1 MAIISCQSHICE
13 VTIVPEPCQ
22 YFSAAFVKVTRT
34 ERNFIFFHC
43 ENNHL
48 LYSPNYLFDSMVLVN
63 NQSKSKDERIT
74 QVERGM
80 VYTSK
85 VTYYALL
92 PFHRLDIDK
101 VYNSTVTPQRQSYPA
116 HHGRVI
122 LE

>member
-48 LYSPNYLFDSMVLVN
+48 LYSPYYLFDSMVLVKRM
-63 NQSKSKDERIT
+63 SGSHKL
-74 QVERGM
+74 G
-80 VYTSK
+80 SK
-85 VTYYALL
+85 VTYYGLL
-92 PFHRLDIDK
+92 PFHLLNIDK